1 MAVNEERKG
10 LAMLW
15 KLPVHL
21 IPIGRIRPSELHYPQ
36 HAAAL
41 AGTIRDERIWRIP
54 VTLECRSLA
63 VMDGHHRLAAARLL
77 KLKFVPCVL
86 LDYSQAEVSATR
98 ARYLVTPQEIVRRAQ
113 TEDLYPPKTTCH
125 RFSSPLPTCN
135 LSLSLLAGKVATD
148 DAEAS

>member
-1 MAVNEERKG
+1 
-10 LAMLW
+10 MLW

-21 IPIGRIRPSELHYPQ
+21 IPIGRIRPSELHDPQ
-36 HAAAL
+36 YAATL
-41 AGTIRDERIWRIP
+41 ADTIRDERIWRIP
-54 VTLECRSLA
+54 VTLECRSLT

-77 KLKFVPCVL
+77 KLRLVPCVL
-86 LDYSQAEVSATR
+86 LDYSQVEVSATR
-98 ARYLVTPQEIVRRAQ
+98 ARYLVTPQEILRRAQ

-148 DAEAS
+148 DAEAC